1 MKTVV
6 LNKRQIEQKIDRLAH
21 EIYENNFEEDEIIV
35 AGIAARGYILA
46 KRIAK
51 VLESIS
57 PMKVQLGK
65 IEINKKDPL
74 SDTIKFP
81 LTDDELHHKV
91 IFLVDDVIDSGQT
104 LIYAVKYFLRVPVK
118 KLRTVVLV
126 NRSHNMFPIKAD
138 YVGISL
144 STTLQEH
151 VTVELAKGK
160 DEVYLQ

>member
-1 MKTVV
+1 MKTIV
-6 LNKRQIEQKIDRLAH
+6 LNKKQIEQKINRIAH
-21 EIYENNFEEDEIIV
+21 EIYENNFEEDEMIM
-35 AGIAARGYILA
+35 AGIANRGHVLA

-74 SDTIKFP
+74 CEVIKFP
-81 LTDDELHHKV
+81 LTDAELRHKSV
-91 IFLVDDVIDSGQT
+91 FLVDDVINSGKT
-104 LIYAVKYFLRVPVK
+104 LIYAVKHFLKVPVK
-118 KLRTVVLV
+118 KIRTVVLV
-126 NRSHNMFPIKAD
+126 DRSHNIFPVKAD

-151 VTVELAKGK
+151 VTVELGKGK
-160 DEVYLQ
+160 EVVYLQ

>member
-1 MKTVV
+1 MKTIV
-6 LNKRQIEQKIDRLAH
+6 LNKKQIEQKINRIAH

-35 AGIAARGYILA
+35 AGIANRGHVLA

-74 SDTIKFP
+74 CEVIKFP
-81 LTDDELHHKV
+81 LTDVELRHKV
-91 IFLVDDVIDSGQT
+91 VFLVDDVINSGKT
-104 LIYAVKYFLRVPVK
+104 LIYAVKHFLKVPVK

-126 NRSHNMFPIKAD
+126 DRSHNIFPVKAD

-151 VTVELAKGK
+151 VTVELGKGK
-160 DEVYLQ
+160 EVVYLQ

>member
-46 KRIAK
+46 QRIAK

-91 IFLVDDVIDSGQT
+91 IFLVDDVIDSGRT
-104 LIYAVKYFLRVPVK
+104 LIYAVKHFLRVPVK

>member
-6 LNKRQIEQKIDRLAH
+6 LNKRQIKQKIDRLAH

-46 KRIAK
+46 KRIVK

-57 PMKVQLGK
+57 PMKVRLGK

-74 SDTIKFP
+74 CEAIKFP

-91 IFLVDDVIDSGQT
+91 IFLVDDVINSGHT
-104 LIYAVKYFLRVPVK
+104 LIYAVKHFLKVPVK

-126 NRSHNMFPIKAD
+126 NRSHNIFPIKAD

-151 VTVELAKGK
+151 VTVELDKGK
-160 DEVYLQ
+160 DVVYLQ

>member
-1 MKTVV
+1 MKTIV
-6 LNKRQIEQKIDRLAH
+6 LSKRQIEQKINRIAH
-21 EIYENNFEEDEIIV
+21 EIYENNFEESEIIV
-35 AGIAARGYILA
+35 AGIATRGYILA

-57 PMKVQLGK
+57 PIKVQLGK

-74 SDTIKFP
+74 SEVIKFP
-81 LTDDELHHKV
+81 MTDVELHHKSV
-91 IFLVDDVIDSGQT
+91 FLVDDVINSGRT
-104 LIYAVKYFLRVPVK
+104 LIYAVKHFLKVPVK

-126 NRSHNMFPIKAD
+126 DRGHNIFPVKAD

-151 VTVELAKGK
+151 VTVELGKGK
-160 DEVYLQ
+160 DIVYLQ